1 LEVLLTSERGM
12 NACAA
17 GFASG
22 ADVCGGE
29 WEEQPWP
36 HFSGNMWTATCSYI
50 ATLPPPTSL
59 LPITHFNWGSMEA
72 WVGSGTDVVVWHLGS
87 AYTGHKYIQFPSNM
101 DAALSRPSQI
111 ATCSRASPRNC
122 RSDINIITHVYNS
135 NSNFLHVTVRLPC
148 ACVSHVTK
156 DGVKVFLMSN
166 LDNNWHV
173 DLGFIDI
180 DRVTDE
186 KTATICNFSRS
197 FRMVLQMKNDML
209 MYMDVVVRVQ
219 YNLGAY
225 YAGAQDSRQ
234 VMIVLR
240 PDN

>member
-1 LEVLLTSERGM
+1 
-12 NACAA
+12 
-17 GFASG
+17 
-22 ADVCGGE
+22 
-29 WEEQPWP
+29 
-36 HFSGNMWTATCSYI
+36 
-50 ATLPPPTSL
+50 
-59 LPITHFNWGSMEA
+59 
-72 WVGSGTDVVVWHLGS
+72 
-87 AYTGHKYIQFPSNM
+87 
-101 DAALSRPSQI
+101 
-111 ATCSRASPRNC
+111 
-122 RSDINIITHVYNS
+122 
-135 NSNFLHVTVRLPC
+135 
-148 ACVSHVTK
+148 VTK

-173 DLGFIDI
+173 DLGVIDI
-180 DRVTDE
+180 GRVTDE

-219 YNLGAY
+219 YNLGAH